1 MCEILVAFE
10 IENELQRQEFINKI
24 KSLGGWA
31 RVLSNVYIVRSSN
44 KTAVAIRNSLQVD
57 IKDSDRLFVVDIEDS
72 SWAANNLPVEVNKWL
87 KY

>member
-24 KSLGGWA
+24 KSLGDWA
-31 RVLSNVYIVRSSN
+31 RVLSNAYIVRSSN

>member
-10 IENELQRQEFINKI
+10 IENELRRKEFVKKI
-24 KSLGGWA
+24 KRLGAWA
-31 RVLSNVYIVRSSN
+31 RVLSNAYIVRSSN
-44 KTAVAIRNSLQVD
+44 KTAVAIRDNLRIN

-72 SWAANNLPVEVNKWL
+72 SWAANNLPIKVLKWL

>member
-1 MCEILVAFE
+1 MCEILVVFE
-10 IENELQRQEFINKI
+10 IENELRRKEFVKKI
-24 KSLGGWA
+24 KRLAAWA
-31 RVLSNVYIVRSSN
+31 RILSNAYIVRSSN

>member
-1 MCEILVAFE
+1 MCEILVVFE
-10 IENELQRQEFINKI
+10 IENELRRQEFINKI
-24 KSLGGWA
+24 KSLGA
-31 RVLSNVYIVRSSN
+31 CNRILSNAYIVRSSN